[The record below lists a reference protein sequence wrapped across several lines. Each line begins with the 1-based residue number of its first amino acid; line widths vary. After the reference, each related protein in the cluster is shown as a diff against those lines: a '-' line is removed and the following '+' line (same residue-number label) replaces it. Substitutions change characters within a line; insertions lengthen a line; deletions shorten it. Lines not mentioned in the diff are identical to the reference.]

1 MAGLFE
7 SDSYMI
13 RQKVLKLLGEEFHIY
28 SDNSMQN
35 LIGYS
40 KQKALKLKEDIR
52 VYSDEEK
59 TVELLRIKQSG
70 ILDFKGNFEI
80 IDGPSGQTIASI
92 KRKALMS
99 IGKDS
104 YKVIDTA
111 GREVGEIAEDSLGL
125 GLVRR
130 FIPFATFVFPQKFTM
145 TIGGASGKILYSQ
158 TVNPVVHKLMVSG
171 VSSSGIDPRIA
182 AAGAILLIAIEGK
195 QSQAG

>member
-111 GREVGEIAEDSLGL
+111 GREVGEISEDSLGL
-125 GLVRR
+125 ALVRR
-130 FIPFATFVFPQKFTM
+130 FIPFAAYVFPQKFAM
-145 TIGGASGKILYSQ
+145 TIGGASGNILYSQ

>member
-111 GREVGEIAEDSLGL
+111 GREVCEIAEDSLGL
-125 GLVRR
+125 ALVRR
-130 FIPFATFVFPQKFTM
+130 FIPFAAYVFPQKFAM
-145 TIGGASGKILYSQ
+145 TIGGASGNILYSQ

>member
-80 IDGPSGQTIASI
+80 IDGPTGQTIASI
-92 KRKALMS
+92 RRKAVMS

>member
-52 VYSDEEK
+52 VYSDEQK

-111 GREVGEIAEDSLGL
+111 GREVGEISEDSLGL
-125 GLVRR
+125 ALVRR
-130 FIPFATFVFPQKFTM
+130 FIPFAAYVFPQKFAM
-145 TIGGASGKILYSQ
+145 TIGGASGNILYSQ

>member
-92 KRKALMS
+92 RRKALMS

-125 GLVRR
+125 ALVRR
-130 FIPFATFVFPQKFTM
+130 FIPFAAYVFPQKFAM
-145 TIGGASGKILYSQ
+145 TIGGASGNILYSQ